1 MAELTTHTHVN
12 AYLKNLC
19 KIQKDMYD
27 RLQVLKPLQSAY
39 DREQEEILHLIEI
52 EALNAAQRTKAMKR
66 LVDLRRV
73 RRETKQEIID
83 INNALKAFKM
93 NVHTQLNYTTMLS
106 YSISSELAK
115 DILGVEE
122 EKEGDGE

>member
-1 MAELTTHTHVN
+1 MAELTTNTHIN
-12 AYLKNLC
+12 KYLKNLC
-19 KIQKDMYD
+19 EIQKSMYD
-27 RLQVLKPLQSAY
+27 RLQVLKPLQSTY

-52 EALNAAQRTKAMKR
+52 EALNAAQRAKAMKR
-66 LVDLRRV
+66 LVELRKV

-93 NVHTQLNYTTMLS
+93 NVHTQLNYTTILS

-122 EKEGDGE
+122 KSDGE